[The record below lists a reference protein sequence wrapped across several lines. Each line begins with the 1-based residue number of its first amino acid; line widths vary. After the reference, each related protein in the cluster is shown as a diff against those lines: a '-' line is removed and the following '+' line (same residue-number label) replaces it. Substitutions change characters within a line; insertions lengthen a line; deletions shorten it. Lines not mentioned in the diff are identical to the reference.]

1 MIKEMFSDT
10 ESFKSNI
17 KLKINAVLIELKT
30 VVKNYLSLG
39 SRASFQQFGSECLFI
54 YNIACSAGLFQCTN
68 SQFTLFPLYRRI
80 KNCDISVLKLK
91 ELIAISVHF
100 CS

>member
-39 SRASFQQFGSECLFI
+39 SRASLISTIWFRMSV
-54 YNIACSAGLFQCTN
+54 
-68 SQFTLFPLYRRI
+68 PL
-80 KNCDISVLKLK
+80 
-91 ELIAISVHF
+91 
-100 CS
+100 